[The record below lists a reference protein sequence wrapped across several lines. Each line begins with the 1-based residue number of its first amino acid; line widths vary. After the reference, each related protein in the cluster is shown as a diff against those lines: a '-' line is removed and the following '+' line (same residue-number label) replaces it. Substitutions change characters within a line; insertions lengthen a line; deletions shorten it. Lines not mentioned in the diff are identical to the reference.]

1 MIVYDLKCSHGHR
14 FEGWFRDSAAFERQ
28 AGAGEVVCAVC
39 GDATIAKAP
48 MAPRLG
54 KGKAADEAH
63 AAKQRAEAIRML
75 ADLRRKVEQNCDYV
89 GDRFAEEARRIH
101 YGETDPHGIYG
112 EATADE
118 ARELAEEGVEV
129 ARIPWVP
136 VSDA

>member
-1 MIVYDLKCSHGHR
+1 MIVYDLKCSHGHQ
-14 FEGWFRDSAAFERQ
+14 FEGWFRDSATFERQ
-28 AGAGEVVCAVC
+28 AVAGEVLCSVC
-39 GDATIAKAP
+39 GDAQVSKVP

-54 KGKAADEAH
+54 KGKAADEAQ
-63 AAKQRAEAIRML
+63 AAKQRAEVIHML
-75 ADLRRKVEQNCDYV
+75 TELRRKVESNCDYV

-112 EATADE
+112 EATPEE

-136 VSDA
+136 ISDA